1 MPVDYTIAARNAQLN
16 NTPNDFTNMLAQ
28 YQMMGSRAQQNEL
41 AQLQMQKLQQEQERQ
56 NALSGVLGAPN
67 FNLMSPQAVN
77 QVGRYNPEL
86 GIQLSN
92 ALRSQQHYG
101 AMEDIARRAEEA
113 KEPLYE
119 AQTAHALKQ
128 YDVEKIKED
137 HDYLESLDDKLIK
150 AAHSSDPQKALD
162 NIREEAAK
170 KHKDLLNFIPA
181 TANRRDLYM
190 TALKASDI
198 REQLKPIMS
207 KVGGEDV
214 IVTPA
219 FGTARRP
226 VQDLGP
232 SMDEMTTPPIKAT
245 GPKMTERATQG
256 APLNMQ
262 PEEAIQARLQRDQKV
277 YNAAPFG
284 KGDEAVGKLHFY
296 DTVNDIGKTFKDLAV
311 AGGITIPGETTE
323 EALKVIYNK
332 SAFSNMFQKLDAS
345 KRRDLVSALQSQ
357 ITSAVPQLAKA
368 AGLQSKQ
375 FDTEKETANLLRSFG
390 DPNDPESIRSAFL
403 KLNNLNKLYGTGVDI
418 FNPETESKGLIG
430 ARRAAEGRATPT
442 DRAAV
447 IDSIWGPKR

>member
-1 MPVDYTIAARNAQLN
+1 MPVDYTIAARGAQANAA
-16 NTPNDFTNMLAQ
+16 PDFANMLAQ

-92 ALRSQQHYG
+92 ALKSQQHYG
-101 AMEDIARRAEEA
+101 AMENIARRSEEA

-137 HDYLESLDDKLIK
+137 HDYLESLDDRLIK
-150 AAHSSDPQKALD
+150 AANSANPQKALD
-162 NIREEAAK
+162 VIREDAAK
-170 KHKDLLNFIPA
+170 KHADLLNFIPVTA
-181 TANRRDLYM
+181 TRRDLYM

-214 IVTPA
+214 MITPA

-226 VQDLGP
+226 IQELGP
-232 SMDEMTTPPIKAT
+232 SMDDMSTPPIKAT
-245 GPKMTERATQG
+245 GPKMTDRATQG
-256 APLNMQ
+256 APLGMQ
-262 PEEAIQARLQRDQKV
+262 PEEAIQARMKRDQQI
-277 YNAAPFG
+277 YNSAPFG
-284 KGDEAVGKLHFY
+284 KGDQAVGKMHFY
-296 DTVNDIGKTFKDLAV
+296 DTISDIGKTFKDLAV

-332 SAFSNMFQKLDAS
+332 SAFSNLFQKLDAS
-345 KRRDLVSALQSQ
+345 KRRDLVSLLETQ
-357 ITSAVPQLAKA
+357 IISAVPQLAQS
-368 AGLQSKQ
+368 AGLQNKQ
-375 FDTEKETANLLRSFG
+375 FDTEKEAENLRKSFG
-390 DPNDPESIRSAFL
+390 DPNDPESVRSAFL
-403 KLNNLNKLYGTGVDI
+403 KLNNLNKLYGTGSDI
-418 FNPETESKGLIG
+418 FNPEAESRGLLGIK
-430 ARRAAEGRATPT
+430 RNVEGRATPT
-442 DRAAV
+442 DRAAIV
-447 IDSIWGPKR
+447 DSIWGVKR

>member
-16 NTPNDFTNMLAQ
+16 NTPTDFTNMLAQ

-56 NALSGVLGAPN
+56 NALSGVLSAPN

-86 GIQLSN
+86 GIQLSQ

-101 AMEDIARRAEEA
+101 TMEEIARRAEEA

-137 HDYLESLDDKLIK
+137 HDYLESLDDRLIK
-150 AAHSSDPQKALD
+150 AANSANPQKALD
-162 NIREEAAK
+162 VIREDAAK
-170 KHKDLLNFIPA
+170 KHADLLNFIPVTA
-181 TANRRDLYM
+181 TRRDLYM

-214 IVTPA
+214 MITPA

-226 VQDLGP
+226 VQELGP
-232 SMDEMTTPPIKAT
+232 SMDEMSTPPIKAT
-245 GPKMTERATQG
+245 GPKMTDRATQG
-256 APLNMQ
+256 APLSMQ
-262 PEEAIQARLQRDQKV
+262 PEEAIQVRMKRDQQI
-277 YNAAPFG
+277 YNSAPFG
-284 KGDEAVGKLHFY
+284 KGDQAVGKMHFY
-296 DTVNDIGKTFKDLAV
+296 DTISDIGKTFKDLAV

-332 SAFSNMFQKLDAS
+332 SAFSNLFQKLDAS
-345 KRRDLVSALQSQ
+345 KRRDLVSLLETQ
-357 ITSAVPQLAKA
+357 IISAVPQLAQS
-368 AGLQSKQ
+368 AGLQNKQ
-375 FDTEKETANLLRSFG
+375 FDTEKEAENLRKSFG

-403 KLNNLNKLYGTGVDI
+403 KLNNLNKLFGTGVDI
-418 FNPETESKGLIG
+418 FNPEAESRGLLGIK
-430 ARRAAEGRATPT
+430 RSVEGRATST
-442 DRAAV
+442 DRAAIV
-447 IDSIWGPKR
+447 DSIWGVKR

>member
-16 NTPNDFTNMLAQ
+16 NTPTDFTNMLAQ
-28 YQMMGSRAQQNEL
+28 YQMMGARAQQNEL

-56 NALSGVLGAPN
+56 NALSGVLGGQN
-67 FNLMSPQAVN
+67 FNLMSPQAIR
-77 QVGRYNPEL
+77 QVGQYDPEL
-86 GIQLSN
+86 GIKISQ
-92 ALRSQQHYG
+92 ALRSQQHLG
-101 AMEDIARRAEEA
+101 TMESLAQQEFAA

-119 AQTAHALKQ
+119 AQTAEHLKK

-137 HDYLESLDDKLIK
+137 HDYLESLDDKLVK
-150 AAHSSDPQKALD
+150 AANSSNPQKALD
-162 NIREEAAK
+162 EIREEAGQR
-170 KHKDLLNFIPA
+170 HKDLLKFIPV
-181 TANRRDLYM
+181 TANRRDLLM

-207 KVGGEDV
+207 KVAGEDV
-214 IVTPA
+214 LVTPA

-226 VQDLGP
+226 IQEVGP
-232 SMDEMTTPPIKAT
+232 AMEEMSTPPIKAT

-256 APLNMQ
+256 APLGMQ
-262 PEEAIQARLQRDQKV
+262 PEEAIQSRLQRDQKV

-403 KLNNLNKLYGTGVDI
+403 KLNNLNKLYGTGTDI

-430 ARRAAEGRATPT
+430 ARRAAEGRATPA

-447 IDSIWGPKR
+447 IDSIWGPKK